1 MAKDDLTGVPLC
13 KATKGSFRL
22 RDIRPL
28 VREPKFIC
36 ERCGRAAASKKSL
49 CEPKRLAKG

>member
-13 KATKGSFRL
+13 KATKGDFRL

-28 VREPKFIC
+28 VREPRVIC
-36 ERCGRAAASKKSL
+36 EKCGRAAASKKSL
-49 CEPKRLAKG
+49 CQPKRLAKG